1 MNPRFQD
8 YRRALLEMQGK
19 LRPEVERM
27 IAALPE
33 ETQPPGE
40 HERAVLPTE
49 SIEVASEIENAEE
62 ALHRAV
68 AEALERIEAGT
79 FGRCEGCGCEI
90 PEERLRALPYTSYC
104 IHCERTL
111 ERSERTIPRR

>member
-1 MNPRFQD
+1 MNRRFEK

-33 ETQPPGE
+33 ETRPPGE

-49 SIEVASEIENAEE
+49 PIEAASEIENAEE
-62 ALHRAV
+62 ALHFAV

-90 PEERLRALPYTSYC
+90 PEERLNAVPYTSC
-104 IHCERTL
+104 CVHCERKR
-111 ERSERTIPRR
+111 ERSA